1 MLRIK
6 VIQKSNSIDLQK
18 DVQGFIW
25 GIDQQNLEVV
35 SIQVV
40 PKGQSLVAVILYT
53 EKEKKS

>member
-1 MLRIK
+1 MLRFK
-6 VIQKSNSIDLQK
+6 VIQKSNSIDLQNH
-18 DVQGFIW
+18 VEGFIW
-25 GIDQQNLEVV
+25 GIEQQNMEVV